1 MPASSKSRA
10 EARARCV
17 GPGDVDAV
25 YTIGDGE
32 MAAGSTLGAP
42 KIVVTIKAT
51 GAIENIYSVA
61 AGQVLVGTVLLHHW
75 DARSGVRLEAL
86 PGEFS
91 LYPERQAHEFALADG
106 VTVREEIFALSGDP
120 VEDAPPAAYYTVRL
134 QNDGREAVAL
144 DSYAICQ
151 LRGEMPHG
159 VSVAYDGERHA
170 FVASNPQHM
179 PEHVRIVGLSCEPTS
194 YEVSAD
200 HAKAISPS
208 DPGALSG
215 ASGETLGDPLGV
227 FHLRS
232 HLAPGESREFALQF
246 TFSISGRS
254 DAEATYD
261 AGPGA
266 RQALATTR
274 DYYAQMLGR
283 AVVVTPDAVVNRG
296 VLWAK
301 ANMLR
306 TMLHSPTGWSFV
318 NDPTRSNNSV
328 GRDTAWF
335 AFGADYLWP
344 QFARES
350 LLAYVERQ
358 EPSGMIVEYYDIRN
372 GKTADYGLNINDNTP
387 LLVLALWHHYNAT
400 GDREFL
406 ERVFPCAERAMRY
419 ALSQRDERGLIWCT
433 STKTSDWGIV
443 GWRNVIADYSIS
455 GATTELNS
463 ECYAAL
469 QNLGQMARVL
479 GKHDVSAEMANEAT
493 TLRTAINT
501 HLANPENGL
510 YYLNIEVDGTRRT
523 DLTCDLVF
531 PVMFGVADEATAQR
545 IVARLSRHDFWTAAG
560 MRTVPRDAPEYGP
573 THGYGLLGGVWVGV
587 TFWFAFAAARFNTT
601 FMAEAL
607 AASFRHYSIDPGK
620 NNTVPGQF
628 SEWLHGETLVN
639 EGMMLS
645 PWFPPRYLWAA
656 IEGAAGLD
664 VSAGLPR
671 VSPRLAPDWK
681 WLGVRHLP
689 YRGRYLTW
697 FVARTPELRLYTDF
711 QFDQAT
717 PYITYEE
724 DISERVRA
732 QGHAVTTIGLR
743 KNADY
748 VLFVGSTVD
757 RTVTTA
763 VSLDGELAGSYRL
776 RTFDSLRNGWTDG
789 GAVDAARLRAGIPL
803 EIERNGF
810 WLLELEQLT

>member
-1 MPASSKSRA
+1 MGADTG
-10 EARARCV
+10 ARSV
-17 GPGDVDAV
+17 GSGDVDAV
-25 YTIGDGE
+25 YTIADGR

-51 GAIENIYSVA
+51 GAIEKIYSIA

-75 DARSGVRLEAL
+75 DASSGVRLEAL
-86 PGEFS
+86 SGSFS
-91 LYPERQAHEFALADG
+91 VYPERQEHAFALANG
-106 VTVREEIFALSGDP
+106 VTLREEIFVLSGDP
-120 VEDAPPAAYYTVRL
+120 DDDAPPCAYYTVHLR
-134 QNDGREAVAL
+134 NDAPETVSL

-151 LRGEMPHG
+151 LRGSMPHG
-159 VSVAYDGERHA
+159 VTAAYDRERHA
-170 FVASNPQHM
+170 FVAWNPDET
-179 PEHVRIVGLSCEPTS
+179 PEHVRIVGISRQPTS
-194 YEVSAD
+194 YEASAD
-200 HAKAISPS
+200 HAKAISPR
-208 DPGALSG
+208 DPGTLSG
-215 ASGETLGDPLGV
+215 SAGETLADPLGV
-227 FHLRS
+227 FHVRS
-232 HLAPGESREFALQF
+232 ELAPGESCEFALHC
-246 TFSISGRS
+246 TFSASGRA
-254 DAEATYD
+254 DAERIYD
-261 AGPGA
+261 ECPDAPA
-266 RQALATTR
+266 ALRSTQRYFTK
-274 DYYAQMLGR
+274 MLGR
-283 AVVVTPDAVVNRG
+283 SVVVTPDPDVNRG

-306 TMLHSPTGWSFV
+306 TMLHAPTGWSFV

-335 AFGADYLWP
+335 AFGADFLWP
-344 QFARES
+344 EFSRES
-350 LLAYVERQ
+350 LLAYVQRQ

-372 GKTADYGLNINDNTP
+372 GTTADYGLNINDNTP

-400 GDREFL
+400 GDRDFL
-406 ERVFPCAERAMRY
+406 ERVFTCAERAMRY
-419 ALSQRDERGLIWCT
+419 VLSQRDDRGLVWCT

-443 GWRNVIADYSIS
+443 GWRNVIANYRLS

-479 GKHDVSAEMANEAT
+479 GKHDISAEMADEAS
-493 TLRTAINT
+493 TLRNAINT

-510 YYLNIEVDGTRRT
+510 YYLNIDVDGTPRT
-523 DLTCDLVF
+523 DITCDLVF

-545 IVARLSRHDFWTAAG
+545 IVARLSRQDFWTTAG
-560 MRTVPRDAPEYGP
+560 IRTVPRDAPGYGP

-656 IEGAAGLD
+656 IEGAAGLNI
-664 VSAGLPR
+664 SGGLPR
-671 VSPRLAPDWK
+671 VSPRLAPEWK

-689 YRGRYLTW
+689 YGGRYLTW
-697 FVARTPELRLYTDF
+697 FVARTPDLRLYTDF
-711 QFDQAT
+711 AFDQTT
-717 PYITYEE
+717 PYIAYED
-724 DISERVRA
+724 DISDRVHA
-732 QGHAVTTIGLR
+732 QGHAVTTIALR

-748 VLFVGSTVD
+748 VLFIGNTVD
-757 RTVTTA
+757 RTVSTA
-763 VSLDGELAGSYRL
+763 VSLDDELAGSYRL
-776 RTFDSLRNGWTDG
+776 RAFDSLRGDWSDDG
-789 GAVDAARLRAGIPL
+789 VIDVARLRAGVPL
-803 EIERNGF
+803 EIERSGF
-810 WLLELEQLT
+810 CLLELQQVT